1 MIKQK
6 YKRKRVRYGVLYR
19 DSNQIYWVLDRVT
32 TSKFLAY
39 FWRTINRI
47 IHYESELRYERI

>member
-1 MIKQK
+1 MKK
-6 YKRKRVRYGVLYR
+6 HNKKRRVKYGVLYR
-19 DSNQIYWVLDRVT
+19 DSNDIYWTLDRVT
-32 TSKFLAY
+32 KYKFLAY